1 MALFKVV
8 LCAWGEIVGEVVF
21 VCAIQFEARKDRS
34 CGIAVESGS
43 SSHKVDHHF
52 MMWSGEIHFKQ
63 QSRGDIC
70 WLVAAGGSTP
80 GVATHASQLQNNCRG

>member
-1 MALFKVV
+1 MDPLARNVRTLSRIKHASLQSTAGRYMALFKVV

-43 SSHKVDHHF
+43 SFHKVDHHF
-52 MMWSGEIHFKQ
+52 MMWVG
-63 QSRGDIC
+63 
-70 WLVAAGGSTP
+70 
-80 GVATHASQLQNNCRG
+80 

>member
-43 SSHKVDHHF
+43 SFHKVDHHF
-52 MMWSGEIHFKQ
+52 MMWVG
-63 QSRGDIC
+63 
-70 WLVAAGGSTP
+70 
-80 GVATHASQLQNNCRG
+80 